1 MSRTGVNAVV
11 DRRLAAAVLLVLL
24 VGCGQHHDPVRPAPG
39 QAAPDFSLIDQNPN
53 SATSGQAV
61 SPRQY
66 LHKVSAWYFG
76 HAT

>member
-1 MSRTGVNAVV
+1 MAL
-11 DRRLAAAVLLVLL
+11 DLRRSAAALVVAALM
-24 VGCGQHHDPVRPAPG
+24 GCGRHHDPVRPDPN
-39 QAAPDFSLIDQNPN
+39 QPAPDFSLVDQNPN
-53 SATSGQAV
+53 SATAGHAV